1 MENPSLVEPESLLE
15 VRRWK
20 EAAGRELESL
30 GFEEFHRR
38 AHDEFADLRQRIEAK
53 RLARLKAAKA

>member
-1 MENPSLVEPESLLE
+1 MERPGFSEPESMRE

-20 EAAGRELESL
+20 EAASQELAVL

-38 AHDEFADLRQRIEAK
+38 ASEEFADLHKRIEAK
-53 RLARLKAAKA
+53 QRARLAK

>member
-1 MENPSLVEPESLLE
+1 MENPSPLEPESLLE

-20 EAAGRELESL
+20 EAASQELAAL

-38 AHDEFADLRQRIEAK
+38 ANEEFADLHKRIEEKRRARQAK
-53 RLARLKAAKA
+53 